1 MAEFDLS
8 GRTLGDFVLRERI
21 DQGGY
26 GAVYRCEQ
34 PLLGRHAVV
43 KVLHQRLRN
52 DDIAMQRFMREAQ
65 LASRLD
71 HPYAAHVYAFGV
83 EGDDGLPWIAMELV
97 QGITLN
103 RWLMTRGP
111 MPLDQFVPFFECVA
125 QVVQVAH
132 ECGIVHRDLKPSN
145 MMVIERAGHLFPK
158 LLDFGIAK
166 LRPEAAGPQPWD
178 WPDGSLAENS
188 NPGALTTDAVTTAR
202 IRATPRRRGNSPRRV
217 APSRATATLTRRHRI
232 TDSDDGIGSPAYMS
246 PEQWSNSFTV
256 GPAADLYALGIVA
269 YETLT
274 GHLPFT
280 AADPEDYYHQHCHAQ
295 VPSLGAGFDPALDE
309 VFQRALAK
317 RPEDRYRDALELAAA
332 LRTELRAQPREQV
345 RNAAQQWLERG
356 RPRSLLWRDEMLRTV
371 RLPTALVLG
380 EAEASFLAASRRLAR
395 RATRNRRLFAVLGVA
410 AALGAI
416 DYRAVLE
423 SRMAER
429 LVTRAEVEQGRAS
442 LLHDEISDAVRHL
455 DEAVRRGDHSAAT
468 AFMFARALQ
477 PRLAEQARFASTQG
491 RMWSAVF
498 SPDGRQIA
506 TTDDQAAQLWDA
518 QTHQLLHTL
527 RHGDTVYHAVYSADG
542 SRLFTAGGD
551 GVIGVWDTATGER
564 VRTLIHPG
572 APPRYTIVAASRDGR
587 LVAAID
593 LDGTFARVWDA
604 ATGALVAE
612 LGNDAA
618 GYPQLAFSADGRWL
632 ASGGGN
638 DVRVFDTR
646 TWARAATIPGP
657 RIHRLSFDPAGD
669 HLLTGAA
676 SGDAS
681 IWAIPSGER
690 TQHLRELGE
699 PVDAVAFS
707 PDGRLVVAAGRDGTE
722 QIWAA
727 ATGELQTQGNWLH
740 AKVASVEFDP
750 ASRLVVSSGA
760 GGSVVITDAQLRM
773 PVTVL
778 EGPRTVVRVVHFDPS
793 SHHVVGASVD
803 GTARVW
809 DASSPYRRWGSPP
822 VADDCGIVTGLEPD
836 GRFIAVGCGDHP
848 TRVWDTAHDRLL
860 AELPPVTHVAGDCA
874 TALPAVSATGDR
886 AAIARGNAVEIYELP
901 GGRLLRRIPH
911 SAAVSAVAF
920 AGTGRD
926 LVSGASDGSLRIT
939 RDDAAPIALKPAA
952 GGVEAVGF
960 AYGGRIVAADSARR
974 LLIFDLERSTIPTS
988 LEMPRRAMA
997 LRMSPDGR
1005 RLITIPRE
1013 DGKIAPPML
1022 WDLEHVRAVTQLEG
1036 HVGRVYSARFIAGGN
1051 AILTTGGDA
1060 TVRRWNGETG
1070 APQQTYRGGSMFL
1083 VDAAVTPD
1091 GSMLVAGGGDGVVRF
1106 WDAASG
1112 NPLWLLPSHKSHV
1125 IGVHFEG
1132 GSLVTRGFSGEL
1144 ARWTL
1149 QNSAEAIEDYDRRRA
1164 RDTIS
1169 R

>member
-8 GRTLGDFVLRERI
+8 GRALGDFVLRERI

-52 DDIAMQRFMREAQ
+52 DEIAMQRFMREAQ

-71 HPYAAHVYAFGV
+71 HPYAAHVYAFGI

-97 QGITLN
+97 QGVTLN
-103 RWLMTRGP
+103 RWLMSRGP

-145 MMVIERAGHLFPK
+145 VMVIERAGHLFPK

-166 LRPEAAGPQPWD
+166 LRPSGEGPHPWG
-178 WPDGSLAENS
+178 WPDGSLCETQLPVVLA
-188 NPGALTTDAVTTAR
+188 TDAVTTAR
-202 IRATPRRRGNSPRRV
+202 IRATPRRLGSSPPH
-217 APSRATATLTRRHRI
+217 ADPSTFTSTRRHRI

-269 YETLT
+269 YEALT

-295 VPSLGAGFDPALDE
+295 VPSLGAGFDASLDE
-309 VFQRALAK
+309 VFRRALAK

-345 RNAAQQWLERG
+345 KNAAQQWLERG
-356 RPRSLLWRDEMLRTV
+356 RPASLLWRGEMLRTV
-371 RLPTALVLG
+371 QLPTAQVLG

-410 AALGAI
+410 AALGAV
-416 DYRAVLE
+416 DYRARLE

-429 LVTRAEVEQGRAS
+429 LVTQAEVEQGRAG
-442 LLHDEISDAVRHL
+442 LLHDEIGEAVRHL
-455 DEAVRRGDHSAAT
+455 DEAVRRGDRSAAT

-477 PRLAEQARFASTQG
+477 PRLAEQARLPATKG

-506 TTDDQAAQLWDA
+506 TTDDEAAQIWDA
-518 QTHQLLHTL
+518 RTHQLLHTM
-527 RHGDTVYHAVYSADG
+527 RHNDTVYHAVYSADG
-542 SRLFTAGGD
+542 TRLFTAGGD
-551 GVIGVWDTATGER
+551 GLVGVWDTASGAL
-564 VRTLIHPG
+564 VRTLSHG
-572 APPRYTIVAASRDGR
+572 GKPPRYMLVAASRDGR

-593 LDGTFARVWDA
+593 GPGTLARVWDA
-604 ATGALVAE
+604 TTGGLVAE

-618 GYPQLAFSADGRWL
+618 DYPQLAFSADGRWL
-632 ASGGGN
+632 ASGGGD

-646 TWARAATIPGP
+646 NWTRAATIPGP
-657 RIHRLSFDPAGD
+657 RIQSLSFDPAGD
-669 HLLTGAA
+669 HLVTGA
-676 SGDAS
+676 SGGDAS

-690 TQHLRELGE
+690 TRHLREIGE
-699 PVDAVAFS
+699 SIDAVAFS
-707 PDGRLVVAAGRDGTE
+707 PDGTLVVTASHDGNE

-727 ATGELQTQGNWLH
+727 ASGELQTQGNWLH
-740 AKVASVEFDP
+740 SKVSSVEFDP
-750 ASRLVVSSGA
+750 TSRLVVSAGASGT
-760 GGSVVITDAQLRM
+760 VVIADASTGM

-778 EGPRTVVRVVHFDPS
+778 EAPRNVVRVVHFDPS
-793 SHHVVGASVD
+793 SQHVVGASLD

-809 DASSPYRRWGSPP
+809 DASSPYRRWGAPAT
-822 VADDCGIVTGLEPD
+822 ADGCGIVTDLEPD
-836 GRFIAVGCGDHP
+836 GRFIAVGCRDRP

-860 AELPPVTHVAGDCA
+860 AELPPVTHVDSDCA
-874 TALPAVSATGDR
+874 TAFPAVSATGDR

-901 GGRLLRRIPH
+901 GGRLLRRVPH
-911 SAAVSAVAF
+911 SAPVSAVAF

-926 LVSGASDGSLRIT
+926 LASGASDGSLQIT
-939 RDDAAPIALKPAA
+939 RDAGEPIVLRPAA
-952 GGVEAVGF
+952 GGIEAVGF
-960 AYGGRIVAADSARR
+960 VPGGRIAATDTARR
-974 LLIFDLERSTIPTS
+974 LLIYDLDHRAVPSSVEIPT
-988 LEMPRRAMA
+988 RVMA

-1005 RLITIPRE
+1005 RLITIPRTG
-1013 DGKIAPPML
+1013 GKAAPPML
-1022 WDLEHVRAVTQLEG
+1022 WDLERVRAITLLEG
-1036 HVGRVYSARFIAGGN
+1036 HVGRTFSARFVADGS
-1051 AILTTGGDA
+1051 AILTAGGDG
-1060 TVRRWNGETG
+1060 TVRRWDGETG

-1083 VDAAVTPD
+1083 SDATITPD
-1091 GSMLVAGGGDGVVRF
+1091 GAMVVAGGGDGAVRF

-1132 GSLVTRGFSGEL
+1132 AALVTRGFSGEL
-1144 ARWTL
+1144 TRWTFPD
-1149 QNSAEAIEDYDRRRA
+1149 SAAAIEDYDHRRA